1 MKRLTVDEWKNVL
14 RNLGEEGEEV
24 EVQWLEGNG
33 DSPSE
38 WALGHECELFE
49 DGFKTDIEAEQRLE
63 DVYKEL
69 EESEEFKTYN
79 NSSYDRYD
87 RAMKEAGHKQSDF
100 I

>member
-1 MKRLTVDEWKNVL
+1 M
-14 RNLGEEGEEV
+14 
-24 EVQWLEGNG
+24 
-33 DSPSE
+33 
-38 WALGHECELFE
+38 
-49 DGFKTDIEAEQRLE
+49 E